1 MKKILLVLLTIVI
14 LSTAACTTYTNST
27 DIDRKIKKMSLEDK
41 VSQMLMPSLRYVTY
55 ETVVDEK
62 GDESINEEDL
72 EVLDEKFNALLNE
85 YKFGGIILFSENI
98 QSSKLTYDFI
108 NQIKQAHGEDEIPLF
123 IGVDQEGGMVS
134 RINFGT
140 TMPGNMA
147 LCASND
153 SGNAYEATKLMG
165 NELKMLGINLNFS
178 PVVDIN
184 SNPANPVIGVR
195 SFSDDSEYA
204 KEYIEKSIAGYHDEK
219 IMVSLKHFPGHG
231 DTSTDSHTGLPLVEK
246 TYEDIINKE
255 IKTFEYGIN
264 SGADMIMSAHIQFPN
279 IDDTKY
285 KAPDGSEVYLPATL
299 SNKTI
304 SILRN
309 DLKFDGVIV
318 SDSLAMDAIAK
329 YFDKKDVATL
339 CINAGIDLLLMPV
352 DYRQS
357 EDSYIKELED
367 YVNMI
372 VSLVEEGKIEEKR
385 IDEAVRRI
393 LTLKEKMNIDQDDSL
408 NYTALIGSKQNHD
421 KELEIAKKCITLVE
435 NNNVKLPL
443 NKEDR
448 TLVLMPYDSQG
459 GALEYAKKIMVES
472 NLIDEDSLN
481 HYVFADDDSDSFD
494 YGLIDEYDNIV
505 LVSAMYGFEDIS
517 DEYSKIID
525 NALNL
530 CKENN
535 KKSILISSQLPYDL
549 SRFEADIKL
558 ATYLAPGVNEI
569 PVNFDEDVAT
579 YAPNLLSCFIHLYE
593 DGNYS
598 GKLPLDIP
606 ELIYDEA
613 SSTYSPSDKIKYDR
627 GFGLDR

>member
-1 MKKILLVLLTIVI
+1 MKKFLIILLTIII
-14 LSTAACTTYTNST
+14 LSTSACTNIT
-27 DIDRKIKKMSLEDK
+27 DIDRKIKKMSLKDK
-41 VSQMLMPSLRYVTY
+41 VSQMLMPSLRFVTY
-55 ETVVDEK
+55 ETVIDEN
-62 GDESINEEDL
+62 GNESINEEDL
-72 EVLDEKFNALLNE
+72 EVLDEKFTALLNE

-98 QSSKLTYDFI
+98 HSSKLTHGFI
-108 NQIKQAHGEDEIPLF
+108 NQIKQAHGKDEIPLF
-123 IGVDQEGGMVS
+123 VGTDQEGGYVRRLS
-134 RINFGT
+134 FGT

-153 SGNAYEATKLMG
+153 SDNTYEATKLMG

-184 SNPANPVIGVR
+184 SNPANPVIGIR

-231 DTSTDSHTGLPLVEK
+231 DTSIDSHTGLPLVEK

-255 IKTFEYGIN
+255 LKTFEYGIN
-264 SGADMIMSAHIQFPN
+264 SGTDMIMSAHIQFPN

-285 KAPDGSEVYLPATL
+285 EALDGSEIYLPATL
-299 SNKTI
+299 SNKII

-352 DYRQS
+352 DYKQS
-357 EDSYIKELED
+357 EDSYIKELKD
-367 YVNMI
+367 YVDMI
-372 VSLVEEGKIEEKR
+372 ISLVQEGKIEEKR

-393 LTLKEKMNIDQDDSL
+393 LTLKEKMNVEQDDSL

-421 KELEIAKKCITLVE
+421 KELEITKKCITLVE

-443 NKEDR
+443 SKDDR
-448 TLVLMPYDSQG
+448 TLVLMPYGSQG
-459 GALEYAKKIMVES
+459 IALEYAKKIMIES
-472 NLIDEDSLN
+472 NLIDENSLN
-481 HYVFADDDSDSFD
+481 HYVFGGDDSDSFD
-494 YGLIDEYDNIV
+494 YRMIDEYDNIV

-525 NALNL
+525 NVLNL

-535 KKSILISSQLPYDL
+535 KKSILISSHLPYDL
-549 SRFEADIKL
+549 SRFEADIKI
-558 ATYLAPGVNEI
+558 ATYFGSGVSEI
-569 PVNFDEDVAT
+569 PVNFDEDVVT

-606 ELIYDEA
+606 ELIYDEV
-613 SSTYSPSDKIKYDR
+613 SNTYSPSDKIKYNR
-627 GFGLDR
+627 GSGLDR